1 MRPLPLKKVVRA
13 GIGLWPR
20 PPVER
25 TRPLIPL
32 RGGEATLPHSLRS
45 FNTRLLKTGQNK
57 RTKNF
62 YYTGE
67 SSVADP
73 DSFWS
78 AWIRIRIGT
87 TDPDPGG
94 PK

>member
-1 MRPLPLKKVVRA
+1 MK
-13 GIGLWPR
+13 
-20 PPVER
+20 E
-25 TRPLIPL
+25 
-32 RGGEATLPHSLRS
+32 
-45 FNTRLLKTGQNK
+45 
-57 RTKNF
+57 NF
-62 YYTGE
+62 FYNTGE